1 MRFRVWLLRLV
12 LVAAL
17 PLLLLAVAVAAW
29 TANQQ
34 RASVLGGLANT
45 AHALRLA
52 IDREVATAAGTLTAL
67 AASPAAEAAIAGDP
81 AALRVHAV
89 NVVRDAPGGLISIV
103 FYAADGRQVV
113 NTLAPPGAPLPSIAD
128 VRPPQGAATIVD
140 PAAVLRDILLS
151 GRIHVTDL
159 FWGPVARRFLIGVFA
174 PVSRDGRVLGA
185 VTSSFPPRRL
195 VDVLRRQPLPDGWAA
210 TVIDR
215 NNIIVARSVDAERFV
230 GKTAPL
236 VSGMERTRVPDV
248 YRAISLTGAPV
259 YAAIVRSDEAPWT
272 LALFAPRATVEAPM
286 RQAVALLGVGGTLLV
301 GLGAW
306 AALRLGRRM
315 GGEVEMLAA
324 SAADGL
330 ARPDADTPHV
340 RIAEVEAVRAA
351 LERAGAALRSSEA
364 QFRTLAET
372 VPDLLFVTD
381 RRGAVTYVNPAFA
394 SFAGLPAGRLLDD
407 GWQALLAEEER
418 AAVLAQ
424 WTRSLRAQTPHMAEF
439 RLRRHDGAW
448 RSFLCRAVPQR
459 DERDKVAGWVGTC
472 TDIQHVRDSR
482 ERLQVL
488 LREVDHRAKN
498 ALAVVQSILRLT
510 PANDPAAYAKAV
522 EGRIAA
528 MASAH
533 SLLSASQWSG
543 ARLED
548 LIARELAPFRGAVT
562 LEPPPAALAV
572 EPESTQAVAMVLHEL
587 ATNAAKHGAL
597 STPGGRVRI
606 GWTLLDGPARLGL
619 SWEEEGGP
627 PLDRPPAQSGFGTML
642 MRQIVETQ
650 LRGGLSFRWDAGGL
664 RCAIE
669 LPTDCF
675 VAGGV
680 LDDAAA
686 RAPAPV
692 DAQGDAPGGR
702 LILIVEDEAI
712 TALAM
717 AKVLREAGYRPLGPV
732 GRVDD
737 ALDLLR
743 TARPDAAVLDLNLFG
758 SSSQPVAE
766 ALRDMRVPFV
776 ICSGYGE
783 GGPTLAAANEPPRLA
798 KPVSGERLVGA
809 VAQVMRAGA

>member
-29 TANQQ
+29 TALQQ
-34 RASVLGGLANT
+34 RQSVLAAVANT
-45 AHALRLA
+45 AQALQLA
-52 IDREVATAAGTLTAL
+52 IDRELVSAIGMLEAVSVSLATDAALDG
-67 AASPAAEAAIAGDP
+67 EAAR
-81 AALRVHAV
+81 LHA
-89 NVVRDAPGGLISIV
+89 NAVRIVERSRGGVLNIV
-103 FYAADGRQVV
+103 LYAADGRQMM
-113 NTLAPPGAPLPSIAD
+113 NSSAPPGTPLPAIDDVTVPEGATRVTNARATLAEIMAQGRPHVSDLFRGPLLKRHIIAVSVPVIRDGMAEGVLTTSI
-128 VRPPQGAATIVD
+128 D
-140 PAAVLRDILLS
+140 PARLSGMLRDQNLPAGWIASVMDRNILL
-151 GRIHVTDL
+151 I
-159 FWGPVARRFLIGVFA
+159 ARNKEADRFLAQPVTGVEA
-174 PVSRDGRVLGA
+174 MTPTG
-185 VTSSFPPRRL
+185 
-195 VDVLRRQPLPDGWAA
+195 
-210 TVIDR
+210 
-215 NNIIVARSVDAERFV
+215 
-230 GKTAPL
+230 
-236 VSGMERTRVPDV
+236 VPEV
-248 YRAISLTGAPV
+248 YRAVSLTGVPV
-259 YAAIVRSDEAPWT
+259 YAAMARSS
-272 LALFAPRATVEAPM
+272 LASWRLGLLVPRAAVEAPM
-286 RQAVALLGVGGTLLV
+286 WRALALIGLGGAAIV
-301 GLGAW
+301 GLGVW
-306 AALRLGRRM
+306 TALAMGRRM
-315 GGEVEMLAA
+315 GREVEMLAA
-324 SAADGL
+324 SAADGR
-330 ARPDADTPHV
+330 ARPDAETPHV

-351 LERAGAALRSSEA
+351 LDRAGAALRSSEA

-394 SFAGLPAGRLLDD
+394 SYAGLPAGRLLDD

-418 AAVLAQ
+418 APVLAQ

-459 DERDKVAGWVGTC
+459 DERGKVAGWVGTC

-510 PANDPAAYAKAV
+510 PANDPAAYARAV

-606 GWTLLDGPARLGL
+606 GWTMLDGPARLSL
-619 SWEEEGGP
+619 NWEEEGGP
-627 PLDRPPAQSGFGTML
+627 PLDRPPAQSGFGTLL

-669 LPTDCF
+669 LPPDCF

-680 LDDAAA
+680 LDAAAA

-758 SSSQPVAE
+758 RSSQPVAE

-783 GGPTLAAANEPPRLA
+783 GGPTLAAANDAPRLA

-809 VAQVMRAGA
+809 VAQVMRAGG